1 MGEAE
6 LGNLLIV
13 DDDIEF
19 LTPVGDLLSEWGYKV
34 TRFTAAKDALKAL
47 KEQDFDL
54 LLVDLLMPQM
64 DGIELI
70 KASLESKPLLV
81 CIIITGEGT
90 IQTAV
95 EAMKSGAF
103 DYISKPMDWKMLKT
117 VLLRAME
124 VRRLKKSEGKY
135 RAIVDHQT
143 ELICSWNLDW
153 KITYVNEVFCRYY
166 GKTYQEL
173 IGNTFPI
180 FISEKEQEEF
190 KNHISSL
197 NSENPVVTLEYP
209 VTMSSSEIRWQ
220 KWINQAIFDEQNNIS
235 EIISVGSDI
244 SELKY
249 TEEQLRDL
257 FKVLEKAKQE
267 WEMTF
272 DSVTEFIVLIDR
284 GFKIIRSN
292 TGYAEFLGIPVQEV
306 IGRRLFDFA
315 PFYPD
320 QIGYF
325 KGSMEKGELITK
337 SEIKT
342 ETGEW
347 FYINQRP
354 FKNEKD
360 EIIHSVI
367 VMTEITELKT
377 IQKNLTESEANLK
390 KRVNDLEE
398 FYDMS
403 IQRELK
409 MKELKEEIE
418 GLKEKLEKYQN
429 HEIKEHD
436 SA

>member
-6 LGNLLIV
+6 LGNILFV

-34 TRFTAAKDALKAL
+34 TRFTTVKDALKAL
-47 KEQDFDL
+47 KEQYFDL
-54 LLVDLLMPQM
+54 LLVDLLMPEM
-64 DGIELI
+64 DGVELI
-70 KASLESKPLLV
+70 KAALEVKPLLV

-117 VLLRAME
+117 VLSRAIE
-124 VRRLKKSEGKY
+124 VRRLKKSEEKY

-153 KITYVNEVFCRYY
+153 TITYVNEVFCRYF
-166 GKTYQEL
+166 GKTHQEL
-173 IGNTFPI
+173 IGNTFPML
-180 FISEKEQEEF
+180 ISENNREEF
-190 KNHISSL
+190 ENHIFSL
-197 NSENPVVTLEYP
+197 NSESPVATLEYP
-209 VTMSSSEIRWQ
+209 VTMSSGEMRWQ
-220 KWINQAIFDEQNNIS
+220 KWINQAIFDEQNNIL

-244 SELKY
+244 TELKY
-249 TEEQLRDL
+249 AEEQLRDL
-257 FKVLEKAKQE
+257 FKIIEKGKQE

-272 DSVTEFIVLIDR
+272 DSVKEFIVLINRD
-284 GFKIIRSN
+284 FKIIRSN
-292 TGYAEFLGIPVQEV
+292 TGYAEFLEIPVQKL

-315 PFYPD
+315 PFYPN
-320 QIGYF
+320 QIGYY

-337 SEIKT
+337 SEIKI

-360 EIIHSVI
+360 EIVHSVI

-377 IQKNLTESEANLK
+377 IQKNLMESEANLK
-390 KRVNDLEE
+390 KRVNDLED
-398 FYDMS
+398 FYGMS
-403 IQRELK
+403 IHRELK

-418 GLKEKLEKYQN
+418 RLKGELEKY
-429 HEIKEHD
+429 KK
-436 SA
+436 S